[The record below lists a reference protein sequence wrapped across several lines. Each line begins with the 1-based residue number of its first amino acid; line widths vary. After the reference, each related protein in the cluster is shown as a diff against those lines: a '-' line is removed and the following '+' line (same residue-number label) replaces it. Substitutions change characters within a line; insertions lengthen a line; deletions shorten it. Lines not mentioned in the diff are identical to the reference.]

1 MELSW
6 SRSEPQWTSNRPRA
20 RERPTTTMRLTIRS
34 LATAC
39 LLALPALFSAQAPVS
54 ALGAQTLGPA
64 DGHDLPRADLE
75 RVAVGGEAPNF
86 TLESFTGESVELA
99 GYRGAQNVVLVF
111 YRGHW

>member
-1 MELSW
+1 MRISI
-6 SRSEPQWTSNRPRA
+6 RP
-20 RERPTTTMRLTIRS
+20 

-39 LLALPALFSAQAPVS
+39 MLALLGVGGAATTAQA
-54 ALGAQTLGPA
+54 QELGPA
-64 DGHDLPRADLE
+64 DGEDLPRADLE

-99 GYRGAQNVVLVF
+99 GYRGAKNVVLVF